1 VAQSLADAPTEVLIQ
16 ALESDDL
23 KMRAAATYYLG
34 RRAEAGELE
43 ILPVLIELL
52 VDPQIEISDVAV
64 EHLRAV
70 GEPAVLPLLTALCD
84 HGRHP
89 SIRGMAARGLGN
101 IRDDRALKP
110 MLKILQDRTDDTGV
124 RFRCAFYLGRLGD
137 VRAVEPL
144 GRILTASD
152 DSAEVRQAAAAGL
165 EELKDQRAVPF
176 LLVALG
182 DESLHNFAWNT
193 LARLV
198 GIAEADRLSALA
210 AGG

>member
-1 VAQSLADAPTEVLIQ
+1 
-16 ALESDDL
+16 
-23 KMRAAATYYLG
+23 
-34 RRAEAGELE
+34 
-43 ILPVLIELL
+43 
-52 VDPQIEISDVAV
+52 
-64 EHLRAV
+64 
-70 GEPAVLPLLTALCD
+70 
-84 HGRHP
+84 
-89 SIRGMAARGLGN
+89 
-101 IRDDRALKP
+101 
-110 MLKILQDRTDDTGV
+110 
-124 RFRCAFYLGRLGD
+124 

-198 GIAEADRLSALA
+198 GIAEADRLTALA
-210 AGG
+210 DGD